1 MLAAEG
7 KMVLF
12 STHRF
17 DMVERL
23 CSRVV
28 ILSSGRIVAEERIAD
43 LAREDR
49 SLEEIFVRATEQ
61 PDFEPVARAIID
73 TIRAA

>member
-1 MLAAEG
+1 MI
-7 KMVLF
+7 LF

-28 ILSSGRIVAEERIAD
+28 MLSQGRVVAEHRVTE
-43 LAREDR
+43 LEPSGPN
-49 SLEEIFVRATEQ
+49 SLEARFISATAP
-61 PDFEPVARAIID
+61 PDFEPVAADILH
-73 TIRAA
+73 TIQAR